1 MLYRHGETV
10 DNVRKVIQGQSQGQ
24 LTEKG
29 IEQAREIAEQL
40 KDEHIDA
47 FIASD
52 LNRSIDTC
60 VIIAAPHG
68 AAVVTT
74 HLLREREWGDFT
86 GLYIPDLKDKPF
98 PDNVESI
105 GTLKHR
111 ARRFIAWVRKQY
123 PGMTVVAVGH
133 GIINKAI
140 QAVHYDKEMRDIP
153 PMLNGEMRLLEL

>member
-111 ARRFIAWVRKQY
+111 ARLFIAWVRKQY

>member
-10 DNVRKVIQGQSQGQ
+10 DNVRKVIQGQSQGE

-29 IEQAREIAEQL
+29 IEQAKLIAEQL
-40 KDEHIDA
+40 RNEHIDG
-47 FIASD
+47 FVASD
-52 LNRSIDTC
+52 LKRSIDTC

-74 HLLREREWGDFT
+74 SLLREREWGDFT
-86 GLYIPDLKDKPF
+86 GQYIPDLKDKPW

-111 ARRFIAWVRKQY
+111 ARLFLAWVRKQY

-140 QAVHYDKEMRDIP
+140 QAVHYNKEMRDIP
-153 PMLNGEMRLLEL
+153 PMLNGEMRLLEV